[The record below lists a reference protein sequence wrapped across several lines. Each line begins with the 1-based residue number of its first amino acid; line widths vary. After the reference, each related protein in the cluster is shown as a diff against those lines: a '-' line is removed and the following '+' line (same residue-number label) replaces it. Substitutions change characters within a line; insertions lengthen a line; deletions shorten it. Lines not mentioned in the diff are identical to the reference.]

1 MGIRAWPTRPLELMS
16 IDYIVNLPITN
27 RGNINIL
34 VITDHFSKF
43 VKCYALK
50 DRTAKT
56 ACKSV
61 LDYFLTFGIP
71 LKLYS
76 DQDPAYES
84 ELFQLLMK
92 DLGVK
97 KLRTS
102 GYRPPANGVTE

>member
-1 MGIRAWPTRPLELMS
+1 M
-16 IDYIVNLPITN
+16 
-27 RGNINIL
+27 
-34 VITDHFSKF
+34 
-43 VKCYALK
+43 KCYALK
-50 DRTAKT
+50 DRKAKI

-61 LDYFLTFGIP
+61 LDNFLTFGIP

-92 DLGVK
+92 ELGLK

-102 GYRPPANGVTE
+102 GYRPQANGLTEQSNNTIKQYLTSYIEDSKDWDLWMKELAYS